1 MTYSVFEIRKL
12 IYQCRNIDDSLAMET
27 GHRYVYFLF
36 TLLNRLVWKSK
47 DAYVTVC
54 ILIILYVFVFLF
66 FFSIVIGNELI
77 KQNYLLNYFLLL

>member
-12 IYQCRNIDDSLAMET
+12 IYRFRNIDDSLAMET
-27 GHRYVYFLF
+27 GHRYVSFLF

-54 ILIILYVFVFLF
+54 ILIILYLFVFLI
-66 FFSIVIGNELI
+66 FFSIVIGNNLI
-77 KQNYLLNYFLLL
+77 KGNYLITFFYY